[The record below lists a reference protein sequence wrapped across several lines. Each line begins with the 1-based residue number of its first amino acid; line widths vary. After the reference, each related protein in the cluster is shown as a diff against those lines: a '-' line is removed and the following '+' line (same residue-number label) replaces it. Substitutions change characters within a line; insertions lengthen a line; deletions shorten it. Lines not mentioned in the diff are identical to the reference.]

1 MANGL
6 DNLIVGLFP
15 AEELSD
21 EGLEDLVVVRVIH
34 GFIDCIFGTLSYAGV
49 PWSAFLVLVLG
60 FILNVVQLIAELVQ
74 FLAGAPVHINFH
86 YKRSNSR
93 GLKFI
98 L

>member
-1 MANGL
+1 M
-6 DNLIVGLFP
+6 
-15 AEELSD
+15 
-21 EGLEDLVVVRVIH
+21 VVRVIH

-49 PWSAFLVLVLG
+49 PWSAFLVLVLVLG